1 MTPGLLRSTAT
12 ATAVATRSEA
22 APRADLQIRR
32 ATDDDWPRLWPIWH
46 EVVAAGDTYAY
57 DPDTS
62 FADAR
67 GSWLGGQ
74 PEHETWLAETS
85 DTGAAL
91 GMYHISP
98 NQEGPGA
105 HVANGSYMVA
115 SSARGAG
122 VGRALVEHSLRRCA
136 ELGFRAIQFN
146 AVAETNTGAI
156 ALYERL
162 GFSTIGIVPEAFAH
176 PQLGFVGLRV
186 MHRFI
191 P

>member
-1 MTPGLLRSTAT
+1 MA
-12 ATAVATRSEA
+12 AASEPD
-22 APRADLQIRR
+22 PRADRHIRP

-62 FADAR
+62 YADAR
-67 GSWLGGQ
+67 ASWSGGR
-74 PEHETWLAETS
+74 PGHETWLAETS
-85 DTGAAL
+85 VGVPL
-91 GMYHISP
+91 GLYHVSP
-98 NQEGPGA
+98 NHAGPGG

-115 SSARGAG
+115 ASARGRG
-122 VGRALVEHSLRRCA
+122 VGRALVEHSLARCA
-136 ELGFRAIQFN
+136 EIGFRAIQFN

-162 GFSTIGIVPEAFAH
+162 GFATVGIVPEAFAH

-186 MHRFI
+186 MHR
-191 P
+191 PLP

>member
-1 MTPGLLRSTAT
+1 MT
-12 ATAVATRSEA
+12 VADPPEPVPSPE
-22 APRADLQIRR
+22 LHLRR
-32 ATDDDWPRLWPIWH
+32 ATDEDWPRLWPIWH
-46 EVVAAGDTYAY
+46 EVVAAGDTYTY
-57 DPDTS
+57 DPNTS

-67 GSWLGGQ
+67 AAWSGGQ
-74 PEHETWLAETS
+74 PGHETWLAEAHG
-85 DTGAAL
+85 DPL

-98 NQEGPGA
+98 NQPGPGA

-115 SSARGAG
+115 ASTRGMG
-122 VGRALVEHSLRRCA
+122 VGRALVEHSLGRCG

-146 AVAETNTGAI
+146 AVAESNVHAI

-162 GFSTIGIVPEAFAH
+162 GFSTVGIVPEAFAH

>member
-1 MTPGLLRSTAT
+1 MATSSEPAPRPGLH
-12 ATAVATRSEA
+12 V
-22 APRADLQIRR
+22 RA

-46 EVVAAGDTYAY
+46 EVVAAGDTYTY
-57 DPDTS
+57 DPNTS

-67 GSWLGGQ
+67 ASWSGGSAA
-74 PEHETWLAETS
+74 HETWMAETP
-85 DTGAAL
+85 GGRAL

-98 NQEGPGA
+98 NHEGPGA

-115 SSARGAG
+115 ASARGTG
-122 VGRALVEHSLRRCA
+122 VGRALVEHSLRRCG
-136 ELGFRAIQFN
+136 EIGFRAIQFN
-146 AVAETNTGAI
+146 AVAESNTGAI
-156 ALYERL
+156 ALYQRL

-191 P
+191 S

>member
-1 MTPGLLRSTAT
+1 MPASVT
-12 ATAVATRSEA
+12 ATAVASPDESTPLRHLHLRPASDE
-22 APRADLQIRR
+22 
-32 ATDDDWPRLWPIWH
+32 DWPRLWPIWH

-67 GSWLGGQ
+67 ALWSSGPPG
-74 PEHETWLAETS
+74 HETWLAETA
-85 DTGAAL
+85 GEAL
-91 GMYHISP
+91 GMYHVSP
-98 NQEGPGA
+98 NHDGPGA

-115 SSARGAG
+115 AAARGTG
-122 VGRALVEHSLRRCA
+122 VGRALVEHSLRHCA
-136 ELGFRAIQFN
+136 EIGFRAIQFN

-162 GFSTIGIVPEAFAH
+162 GFATVGIVPEAFAH

-186 MHRFI
+186 MHRFL